1 MRGPLD
7 LFVELGGGGGGRD
20 ADRTDPAVVQS
31 RQRLYLHK
39 SAFCCLDSLGDYLGS
54 ASTRV
59 ATGEVLFFLIH
70 GTMYWDVNGPVGP
83 FCESDLGLYL
93 GSINKC
99 VQMCIFFKD
108 SSLKHIWNRF
118 HIGAE
123 P

>member
-39 SAFCCLDSLGDYLGS
+39 SAFCCLDSLGNYLGS

-59 ATGEVLFFLIH
+59 ATGEVLFFLIPWYYVLGCKWAYGPH
-70 GTMYWDVNGPVGP
+70 SVNR
-83 FCESDLGLYL
+83 
-93 GSINKC
+93 
-99 VQMCIFFKD
+99 
-108 SSLKHIWNRF
+108 IWVF
-118 HIGAE
+118 I
-123 P
+123 